1 MFPIAF
7 ILAPTVLLLLSRLV
21 LNQRKLHAIPG
32 PFLAGISDLWRALYM
47 WQGKLRSKL
56 VELHQ
61 THGTVVRYGVN
72 SVSISDPDAIST
84 IYASRAGFTSAA
96 SYNTLVGVANGK
108 EVYSLVAAPDSLH
121 SALRRSV
128 AGAFTPTAVL
138 DYEKYI
144 DETIPEL
151 LYELEERKT
160 FDFADMMTF
169 YSMDAASRF
178 AFSETLGC
186 LRAASD
192 VGGMIATVRERFL
205 HWGHWSS
212 LPHLEKQLFR
222 NPIMLKMPRKRSA
235 MAALAGSKL
244 QKRVA
249 EMNAEKGVAKKDDL
263 LQRYL
268 DASAAHPQALD
279 TMGIVGMLMSTISGA
294 GDTTATTVGSIFY
307 YLIKYPSTLQ
317 KLREEIKAADI
328 PLIPAYAQTKDL
340 KYLDAVIKEA
350 MRLMPIINLPL
361 ERVVP
366 RGGMTVAG
374 TFFPEGSTVGVLPS
388 AIHRNKAVYGD
399 DVEAFRPERWTEASP
414 QHLKAMEASHM
425 GFSRGKRVCLG
436 QHIAV
441 LQLKKVVPAL
451 LMKFDVS
458 LRPAVE
464 TVVPSLMK
472 SSLRSRNRTSSWMPN
487 MHQPLS
493 R

>member
-1 MFPIAF
+1 MSPIMF
-7 ILAPTVLLLLSRLV
+7 ILVPIILLLLARLAI
-21 LNQRKLHAIPG
+21 NQRKLHTIPG
-32 PFLAGISDLWRALYM
+32 PFLAGLSDLWRAFYM
-47 WQGKLRSKL
+47 WEGKLRSKL

-61 THGTVVRYGVN
+61 KHGAVVRYGVN
-72 SVSISDPDAIST
+72 SVSISDPEAINT
-84 IYASRAGFTSAA
+84 IYASRASFTSAA

-108 EVYSLVAAPDSLH
+108 EVYSLVSAPDAQH

-144 DETIPEL
+144 DDTIPEL
-151 LYELEERKT
+151 LYELEERKR

-178 AFSETLGC
+178 VFSETLGC
-186 LRAASD
+186 LRTASD

-212 LPHLEKQLFR
+212 LPHLERQVFR
-222 NPIMLKMPRKRSA
+222 NPVMLKIPRKRSA
-235 MAALAGSKL
+235 MVALAGSKL
-244 QKRVA
+244 QKRVQ
-249 EMNAEKGVAKKDDL
+249 EMNAAKGDAKKDDI
-263 LQRYL
+263 LQRYI
-268 DASAAHPQALD
+268 DASAAHPQTLD

-307 YLIKYPSTLQ
+307 YLLKYPTTAQ

-328 PLIPAYAQTKDL
+328 PLIPAFSRTKDL

-366 RGGMTVAG
+366 RGGITIAG

-399 DVEAFRPERWTEASP
+399 DVEVFRPERWTEASP
-414 QHLKAMEASHM
+414 QQLKAMEATHM

-458 LRPAVE
+458 SRSTLEAVA
-464 TVVPSLMK
+464 
-472 SSLRSRNRTSSWMPN
+472 
-487 MHQPLS
+487 H
-493 R
+493 